1 MSIDCNNACQ
11 GTYVHILNSV
21 HHETALCTIMFLLPL
36 TECGEESGKLF
47 SNLEAVMAREQPGL
61 SRSLTFEP
69 GKQIQI
75 QIQIQMQIQTQTQML
90 EMPSL
95 SSRSLTFEPGKQIQL
110 NS

>member
-1 MSIDCNNACQ
+1 MHVK
-11 GTYVHILNSV
+11 VHILNSV
-21 HHETALCTIMFLLPL
+21 HHETALCTIMSLLPL

-75 QIQIQMQIQTQTQML
+75 QIQML
-90 EMPSL
+90 EMPDL
-95 SSRSLTFEPGKQIQL
+95 SRSVTFEPGKQKD
-110 NS
+110 